1 MYIQTTEVEVI
12 PEEPKEMNEM
22 MKMDLTMS
30 GSKTVQIVI
39 WRFTNLW
46 LEIDVIFVEKN

>member
-1 MYIQTTEVEVI
+1 MMKRCIYKLLKVEVI
-12 PEEPKEMNEM
+12 PEEPKEINEM

-39 WRFTNLW
+39 
-46 LEIDVIFVEKN
+46 